1 MDAIASDAILM
12 LDTTVYIDAQM
23 AKLPQ
28 ALSARIATA
37 EIVHSAVALGE
48 IAVNLVL
55 LYPAHVGTTVL
66 RKVLGETLAQADPKR
81 TVSPSTEAW
90 LEASVLT
97 GILARTQNFQKGD
110 RRKLLNDALIFLSA
124 DEADAV
130 LVSRNVKDMDLL
142 LQLRPNV
149 RVLLYDQI

>member
-1 MDAIASDAILM
+1 M

-90 LEASVLT
+90 LEASVL
-97 GILARTQNFQKGD
+97 
-110 RRKLLNDALIFLSA
+110 
-124 DEADAV
+124 
-130 LVSRNVKDMDLL
+130 
-142 LQLRPNV
+142 QLRPNV